1 MWGLLSRRGSMHVQV
16 HSSINRRKS
25 MIILEVLRWSEN
37 LSTVV
42 LFCPDSPQVKD
53 SQGFANGGAKMS
65 ALYGAALYM

>member
-1 MWGLLSRRGSMHVQV
+1 
-16 HSSINRRKS
+16 